1 MALLVFAAVHLA
13 AGILIGTR
21 YRVAA
26 LLFAFVAVLLEGIVG
41 DRVFGAAPWWILVL
55 LGCGTLQLGYAA
67 AGAWLSYQ
75 GERRKDRS
83 FATAAKKLDRVSGG

>member
-13 AGILIGTR
+13 AGILIGIR

-26 LLFAFVAVLLEGIVG
+26 LLFAFAAVLAESIVG
-41 DRVFGAAPWWILVL
+41 DRVFSAAPWWVLLL
-55 LGCGTLQLGYAA
+55 LGCASLQLGYAA

-83 FATAAKKLDRVSGG
+83 FAAAAKKLDRVSGG